1 MSALC
6 AQEDYK
12 ICGHVGCAGRI
23 TGTEELIFKQLLVVD
38 SLRGEDSTGIAS
50 VNNKGDVDVVKQVGN
65 PFELLNMKYTD
76 AIFKQ
81 QNRVLIGHNRYATTG
96 KVDKYNA
103 HPFDMDTLVGAHNGT
118 LKDRH
123 TLKFNGVYQVDSE
136 QLFANIEVDGE
147 EVALPKTNGAYALV
161 WWDKVNEKLKIIR
174 NNQRT
179 LYYTY
184 SMDKRVIFWASEAW
198 MLEVILHRNTYKHTK
213 IEPFTEDMLY
223 TFNIPTDVLYGQY
236 QELTYSNNKIKRE
249 ETKVVPFNT
258 KKKNWETSKTTGLD
272 GSLVGSEVCVE
283 LGSVCCDHANNKFL
297 QGRVKDDV
305 HTIFR
310 LYCSENMLTFLT
322 KQTVKAKVFG
332 YNQSVGYYLLNPAS
346 VDVLEEIEEEVVVL
360 DHNGKEINKTAF
372 EYRYSTCSNCTADIQ
387 YGDTYKPL
395 TVNTCLC
402 LECMSEELEVIS
414 Y

>member
-1 MSALC
+1 M
-6 AQEDYK
+6 
-12 ICGHVGCAGRI
+12 
-23 TGTEELIFKQLLVVD
+23 D

-81 QNRVLIGHNRYATTG
+81 QNRVLIGHNRWATTG

-123 TLKFNGVYQVDSE
+123 NLKFNGVYQVDSE

-147 EVALPKTNGAYALV
+147 EIALPKTNGAYALV

-184 SMDKRVIFWASEAW
+184 SDDKRVIFWASEAW
-198 MLEVILHRNTYKHTK
+198 MLEVILSRNNNYKHSK

-223 TFNIPTDVLYGQY
+223 TFDIPLDVPYGNY
-236 QELTYSNNKIKRE
+236 QPLTYENKRIKRE
-249 ETKVVPFNT
+249 ETKVVVPFDT
-258 KKKNWETSKTTGLD
+258 KKKSWQASQSSGLD
-272 GSLVGSEVCVE
+272 GSLVGYEVCVE

-297 QGRVKDDV
+297 QGRTKDDV
-305 HTIFR
+305 HTLFR
-310 LYCSENMLTFLT
+310 IYVNSDSMLTFLSR
-322 KQTVKAKVFG
+322 QTIKAKVFG
-332 YNQSVGYYLLNPAS
+332 YNQSVGYYLLNPAT
-346 VDVLEEIEEEVVVL
+346 VDVIEEVEEEVVVL
-360 DHNGKEINKTAF
+360 DHNGKEVNETAF
-372 EYRYSTCSNCTADIQ
+372 MYRYSNCSYCTQDIK
-387 YGDTYKPL
+387 YGDVYKPL
-395 TVNTCLC
+395 TVDTCLC
-402 LECMSEELEVIS
+402 ADCMAEDLQVVS

>member
-1 MSALC
+1 M
-6 AQEDYK
+6 
-12 ICGHVGCAGRI
+12 
-23 TGTEELIFKQLLVVD
+23 
-38 SLRGEDSTGIAS
+38 
-50 VNNKGDVDVVKQVGN
+50 KQVGN

-81 QNRVLIGHNRYATTG
+81 QNRVLIGHNRWATTG

-123 TLKFNGVYQVDSE
+123 NLKFNGVYQVDSE

-147 EVALPKTNGAYALV
+147 ETALPKTNGAYALV

-184 SMDKRVIFWASEAW
+184 SDDKRVIFWASEAW
-198 MLEVILHRNTYKHTK
+198 MLEVILSRNDNYKHSK

-223 TFNIPTDVLYGQY
+223 TFDIPIDVPYVNY
-236 QELTYSNNKIKRE
+236 QPLTYENKRIKRE
-249 ETKVVPFNT
+249 EPKVVVPFDT
-258 KKKNWETSKTTGLD
+258 KKKSWQAGQTSGVD

-297 QGRVKDDV
+297 QGRTKDDA
-305 HTIFR
+305 HTLFR
-310 LYCSENMLTFLT
+310 VYVNSDSMLTFLSR
-322 KQTVKAKVFG
+322 QTIKAKVFG
-332 YNQSVGYYLLNPAS
+332 YNQSVGYYLLSPTT
-346 VDVLEEIEEEVVVL
+346 VDVIEDVEEEVVVL
-360 DHNGKEINKTAF
+360 DHNGKEVNETAF
-372 EYRYSTCSNCTADIQ
+372 MYRYSNCSYCTQDIK
-387 YGDTYKPL
+387 YGDVYKPL

-402 LECMSEELEVIS
+402 ADCMVEDLQVVS